1 MAIVGIVA
9 LFKAVWFKDW
19 VLLLVGLLLVAAG
32 IQGMRLLYRDD
43 LTGTAPIGLLHGGG
57 R

>member
-32 IQGMRLLYRDD
+32 IQGMRLLY
-43 LTGTAPIGLLHGGG
+43 A
-57 R
+57 